1 MRQKWL
7 AVGFGAVVSLSSQLA
22 WAEHPQVRE
31 GFWIGF
37 GFGYGSAAGHCD
49 GCGSSNR
56 EGSISGF
63 LKLGGTLNKNVLLG
77 VEANAW
83 TETQDNV
90 TLGLASGTG
99 TVTFYPQAS
108 SGFFLKGGAGFSYV
122 STDTQQGS
130 VTVSVSQVGW
140 GVLAGL
146 GYDVR
151 VGRNV
156 SITPCVNYYY
166 GRPGDVGFEG
176 GTALGGWRQDVID
189 FGIGITFH

>member
-1 MRQKWL
+1 MRQRWL
-7 AVGFGAVVSLSSQLA
+7 AVVFGAAVSLSSPLA
-22 WAEHPQVRE
+22 RAEPLPVRE

-37 GFGYGSAAGHCD
+37 GLGYGSAAGHCD
-49 GCGSSNR
+49 GCGSSSR
-56 EGSISGF
+56 EGSITGF
-63 LKLGGTLNKNVLLG
+63 LKLGGTLNEHVLLG

-83 TETQDNV
+83 TKTQDNV
-90 TLGLASGTG
+90 TLGLGSGTG
-99 TVTFYPQAS
+99 TITVYPKAS

-166 GRPGDVGFEG
+166 GRPGDVSFEG
-176 GTALGGWRQDVID
+176 ETALGGWKQDVID
-189 FGIGITFH
+189 FSIGITFH